1 MKSLIV
7 AQVKFIQPCL
17 FRFVLAI
24 LIAAHGIKESAYCN
38 SVPDEGSY
46 YLSETEAQSSDSVLI
61 AGEFAG
67 QQDTFAEGGSA
78 NPAQELTADDS
89 NKNAMIPASPSVDSN
104 AVSLSR
110 SEEYYI
116 IPFYRKWWFS
126 LLVVMLAIPFLYRY
140 LTKREKKRDEERKA
154 YEASVNRYNQ
164 LLTEKDEQLEKQESE
179 FHLKMVEEEE
189 LKFHAMGLSK
199 FSELMSNNKDGLEK
213 LGQQLMHEL
222 VKYLGVNMGAI
233 YTARGEEI
241 SEMVLELLGAF
252 APDAQ
257 QMQTKIHP
265 GEGYIGTCYNEG
277 LLMEITDVPKTYTKI
292 SSGLGEAV
300 PRYIA
305 FIPLVQDDVKLGVME
320 LASFKKLEKYKLDF
334 VQKLSQNIASH
345 IAIRT
350 STARMKEMLEQ
361 SRSQAEELQSQE
373 EELRQ
378 NLEEM
383 QATQE
388 ELNRQ
393 IGKNKLVQED
403 LAKEKY
409 LMDALMNSIPEYI
422 YFKDTDSKFL
432 KNSLSHTI
440 LFGFSDPTEILG
452 KSDLDFFS
460 EEHAMPAFE
469 AEQKI
474 IKTGKPIIDLV
485 EKEVKKDGTVS
496 WVSTTKMPLL
506 NQQGKVVGTFGISKD
521 ITESKKIEME
531 VQEKNEALQAQEEEL
546 RQNLEEMQTVQE
558 ELQRQKVEMAKEK
571 ALMDALLGNVK
582 ETIYFKDEK
591 SRFIKVSDSMARLFN
606 VKSVEELYG
615 KSDFDFFTE
624 EHARPAFED
633 EMKIIKTGRPIINKI
648 EKETYADG
656 RISWVSTSKMP
667 LYNTKGKIIG
677 TFGITKDITETK
689 KFETEAKEKTEELL
703 AQEEELKQNLEEMH
717 TIQEDLQRRILEGE
731 KMEKEFRKKEVS
743 LMKTIETL
751 EKRLAGKG

>member
-1 MKSLIV
+1 M
-7 AQVKFIQPCL
+7 
-17 FRFVLAI
+17 FRYVLAI
-24 LIAAHGIKESAYCN
+24 LFATQAYSGSAYCAN
-38 SVPDEGSY
+38 VPGEGSY
-46 YLSETEAQSSDSVLI
+46 YLAETAIQSPDSVFI
-61 AGEFAG
+61 EGESAG
-67 QQDTFAEGGSA
+67 QEDTLAAGVSP
-78 NPAQELTADDS
+78 NPEQELTADDS
-89 NKNAMIPASPSVDSN
+89 NINAMIPETPSVNSN
-104 AVSLSR
+104 AVLLNR
-110 SEEYYI
+110 AEENCA
-116 IPFYRKWWFS
+116 IPFYRKWWFT
-126 LLVVMLAIPFLYRY
+126 LLIIILAIPFLYRY
-140 LTKREKKRDEERKA
+140 LSKLEKKRDEERKA
-154 YEASVNRYNQ
+154 FEASVNRYNQ
-164 LLTEKDEQLEKQESE
+164 LLAEKDEQLEKQDSE
-179 FHLKMVEEEE
+179 FRLKMVEEEE

-199 FSELMSNNKDGLEK
+199 FSELMSNNKDELEK
-213 LGQQLMHEL
+213 LGQQLMYEL

-233 YTARGEEI
+233 YTVRGEEN
-241 SEMVLELLGAF
+241 SEIVLELLGAF
-252 APDAQ
+252 APNAQ

-277 LLMEITDVPKTYTKI
+277 LLMEITDVPKSYTKI

-320 LASFKKLEKYKLDF
+320 LASFKKLEKYKLEF

-350 STARMKEMLEQ
+350 STERMKEMLEQ
-361 SRSQAEELQSQE
+361 SRSQAEELQAQE

-388 ELNRQ
+388 ELHRQ

-409 LMDALMNSIPEYI
+409 LMDALMKSIPEHI
-422 YFKDTDSKFL
+422 YFKDLDSKFL
-432 KNSLSHTI
+432 KISLSLTKV
-440 LFGFSDPTEILG
+440 FGFSDPDEIVG
-452 KSDLDFFS
+452 KSDLDFFA

-485 EKEVKKDGTVS
+485 EKEIKKDGTVS

-506 NQQGKVVGTFGISKD
+506 DQQGKVVGTFGISKD
-521 ITESKKIEME
+521 ITQSKKMEME

-546 RQNLEEMQTVQE
+546 RQNIEEMQTVQE
-558 ELQRQKVEMAKEK
+558 ELQRQKAEMAKEK

-591 SRFIKVSDSMARLFN
+591 SRFIKVSSSMARLFN

-624 EHARPAFED
+624 EHARPAFND
-633 EMKIIKTGRPIINKI
+633 EMKIIKTGRPIINQI
-648 EKETYADG
+648 EKETHPDG

-667 LYNTKGKIIG
+667 LYNNKGKIIG
-677 TFGITKDITETK
+677 TFGISKDISDTK
-689 KFETEAKEKTEELL
+689 RFEMEAKEKTEELL
-703 AQEEELKQNLEEMH
+703 AQEEELRQNLEEMQ
-717 TIQEDLQRRILEGE
+717 TIQEDLQRRIVEGE
-731 KMEKEFRKKEVS
+731 KMKKEFRKKEAS
-743 LMKTIETL
+743 LIKTIETL
-751 EKRLAGKG
+751 EKQISGKS